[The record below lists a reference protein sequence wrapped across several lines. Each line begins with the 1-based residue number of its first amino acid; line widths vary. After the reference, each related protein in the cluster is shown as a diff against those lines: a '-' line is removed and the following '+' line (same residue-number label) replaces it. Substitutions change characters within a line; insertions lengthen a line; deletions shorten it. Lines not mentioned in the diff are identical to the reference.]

1 MLIRR
6 MTTQGGSAS
15 SRRLQSASLLVLLCL
30 VLPVTAWASP
40 GPADAEPCA
49 QCHPAEAAAWQDSPH
64 AQALVNIDAEL
75 KATGDQSA
83 CLSCHTT
90 GLDDTGV
97 YDHAGVTCEACHGL
111 YEPNH
116 PGSGTMRLS
125 VDSSPCQNCHAAT
138 YEEWTKTVHAQS
150 GVQCIGCHQAHTQQT
165 RQSDDALCG
174 SCHRER
180 LHDFEHTAHENA
192 NVACADCH
200 LPAAAAFDTN
210 VGLGLGGSRNAPAH
224 SFAVASQ
231 TCSGCHATSIHI
243 KAPGEVLNQTDE
255 TRLAATSERVRELA
269 YELEDVKQ
277 DNRSLQ
283 TVALVSLGLGLG
295 VGGML
300 GIIFVAV
307 VGLLNQR
314 KAES

>member
-1 MLIRR
+1 MLKSMTIR
-6 MTTQGGSAS
+6 GGSAS

-30 VLPVTAWASP
+30 ALPVTAWASP
-40 GPADAEPCA
+40 KLADAEPCA
-49 QCHPAEAAAWQDSPH
+49 QCHPAETAAWQDSPH
-64 AQALVNIDAEL
+64 AQALVNIDVALES
-75 KATGDQSA
+75 AGDQSA

-90 GLDDTGV
+90 GLDDAGV
-97 YDHAGVTCEACHGL
+97 YDHAGVTCEACHGP
-111 YEPNH
+111 YVSDH
-116 PGSGTMRLS
+116 PASGTMQLS

-138 YEEWTKTVHAQS
+138 YEEWTETVHAQS

-180 LHDFEHTAHENA
+180 LHDFEHTAHQDA

-200 LPAAAAFDTN
+200 LPTAAAFDTN
-210 VGLGLGGSRNAPAH
+210 VGLTLGGSRNAPAH
-224 SFAVASQ
+224 SLAVASQ
-231 TCSGCHATSIHI
+231 TCSGCHAASIHV
-243 KAPGEVLNQTDE
+243 KAPGEVLNQTDD
-255 TRLAATSERVRELA
+255 TRMAAMTERVRDLA
-269 YELEDVKQ
+269 YELDDVRKE
-277 DNRSLQ
+277 NGTLQ
-283 TVALVSLGLGLG
+283 TLALVSLGLGLG

-307 VGLLNQR
+307 LGLLSQK